1 MFEPRLAARLGIA
14 AVAFGASTLG
24 LSINAGA
31 EQLFGNPSL
40 AANAKSP
47 MNWATFSFDWVADTA
62 STSLSFLGR
71 ANGNLSN
78 HGVIGL
84 DNVVA
89 EQVGAAAVPEPGS
102 WALLAAGLGALA
114 LSARR
119 PAARVMAR
127 R

>member
-47 MNWATFSFDWVADTA
+47 MNWATFCVDWMADTA
-62 STSLSFLGR
+62 STSLIFLGR
-71 ANGNLSN
+71 AYGNLSN
-78 HGVIGL
+78 DGVIGL
-84 DNVVA
+84 DNVVV

-102 WALLAAGLGALA
+102 WALLVAGLGALA
-114 LSARR
+114 LAARR
-119 PAARVMAR
+119 R
-127 R
+127 RQS